1 MNDEAEEYDTQEED
15 EAEEEE
21 DNDED
26 KDEDSTH
33 AIFIADL
40 HKTKANE
47 GNRELEREREA
58 PSK

>member
-1 MNDEAEEYDTQEED
+1 MTRKKRMKSP
-15 EAEEEE
+15 EEEE

-40 HKTKANE
+40 HETKANE
-47 GNRELEREREA
+47 GEREA

>member
-1 MNDEAEEYDTQEED
+1 MKSP
-15 EAEEEE
+15 EEEE